1 MAIITLQTSRVTLDP
16 GAPRIITFQFKRPFV
31 APIFLSVLTLIENPG
46 LGSISGAIVPGS
58 DPNHPGTCDL
68 QMPTILLNPIWDFA
82 LTHSKPNVTLTY
94 NDTNF
99 HVTQVSLSAGPAALV
114 SPGQLGGSPADA
126 E

>member
-1 MAIITLQTSRVTLDP
+1 MATITLQTSRVTLDP

-31 APIFLSVLTLIENPG
+31 APVFLSVLTLVENPG
-46 LGSISGAIVPGS
+46 LASIVGAIVPGS

-82 LTHSKPNVTLTY
+82 LTHSKPNVTITY
-94 NDTNF
+94 NDTTFN
-99 HVTQVSLSAGPAALV
+99 VTQVSLSAGPAALV
-114 SPGQLGGSPADA
+114 SPARHGDSPADA